1 VQPLL
6 TVFDYAVLA
15 IIGLSAFIGLVR
27 GAVREVLA
35 VAGWVLAFWVATSY
49 ALTAVRYAPLA
60 LSNPSL
66 RLAAAFIVLFLITL
80 IVVGFAGKLFTTLI
94 QKVGLGPFDR
104 LLGLVVGVARG
115 VLIVLV
121 LVIIG
126 GLTALP
132 RQSEWRNAMSSG
144 WFESMALGVKSW
156 LPPALAKRIGFD
168 EA

>member
-1 VQPLL
+1 M
-6 TVFDYAVLA
+6 FDYAVLA
-15 IIGLSAFIGLVR
+15 IVGLSALIGLVR
-27 GAVREVLA
+27 GAVREVVA

-49 ALTAVRYAPLA
+49 ALPAVRFAPLA
-60 LSNPSL
+60 LANPSL
-66 RLAAAFIVLFLITL
+66 RLAAAFTVLFLATL
-80 IVVGFAGKLFTTLI
+80 IVVSFAGKLFTTLM
-94 QKVGLGPFDR
+94 QKVGLRPVDR
-104 LLGLVVGVARG
+104 LLGLVVGLARG

-121 LVIIG
+121 LVIVG

-132 RQSEWRNAMSSG
+132 KQSEWRNAMTSG